1 MKRWF
6 YSLIPVLAVLS
17 GCGGANTCCCD
28 LIAAE
33 SRCIQFTASD
43 SPLYATQLQT
53 SCDVSLQSLCDSL
66 GGAYTFASAC
76 PSEDLAAECETGV
89 VTYTETLHW
98 YRTGGDPVDPQDPSL
113 DDDCGGGT
121 VTRY

>member
-17 GCGGANTCCCD
+17 GCGGANTCRCD

-43 SPLYATQLQT
+43 SPLYA
-53 SCDVSLQSLCDSL
+53 
-66 GGAYTFASAC
+66 
-76 PSEDLAAECETGV
+76 TGV